1 MTNAQQPTASLDA
14 NPATVVWTGQRIR
27 DLGTITDLRTAAS
40 IFGISRTVAY
50 ELARTDRFPVPLIRA
65 GGRYKVPVAA
75 ILTILHVHPDIAST
89 DDLIP
94 RPNGAW
100 INVTRSEAAPTA
112 DNTVRG
118 STRRSRPR

>member
-1 MTNAQQPTASLDA
+1 MTISQQPTTPLDSD
-14 NPATVVWTGQRIR
+14 PATVVWTGQRIR
-27 DLGTITDLRTAAS
+27 DLGAVTDLRTAAS

-50 ELARTDRFPVPLIRA
+50 ELARTDSFPVPLIRA

-75 ILTILHVHPDIAST
+75 ILTILHVHPDSPST

-94 RPNGAW
+94 APNGAW
-100 INVTRSEAAPTA
+100 INVTRSEAAPA
-112 DNTVRG
+112 AANPVRG